1 MPARRA
7 AVPHYALRP
16 PLDAR
21 MERGVI
27 TERTLCYRGG
37 MPRPRVYDPDTVL
50 DAVEVLAARSGPT
63 AVSIRAISAEAG
75 VSNGAVYHTFTSRGG
90 LMGHA
95 WLRAGRRFLALQTAM
110 VDEALAKSGQRE
122 GAAAVVAAADAPVA
136 FAEKFPDSGR
146 LLLSVRREEVLAGDI
161 PDDVA
166 KELRDL
172 ERLLVEL
179 MIRLAL
185 HMWDRKDAAAVDVI
199 TSCVVDLPTALLL
212 RRKRLGNATA
222 REQLHA
228 AVRAV
233 LRVGPPPP
241 RRRRV

>member
-1 MPARRA
+1 
-7 AVPHYALRP
+7 V
-16 PLDAR
+16 
-21 MERGVI
+21 
-27 TERTLCYRGG
+27 
-37 MPRPRVYDPDTVL
+37 PRPRVYDPDTVL
-50 DAVEVLAARSGPT
+50 DAVEVLAARSGPA
-63 AVSIRAISAEAG
+63 AVSIRAISAAAG

-95 WLRAGRRFLALQTAM
+95 WLRAGRRFLALQTAT

-122 GAAAVVAAADAPVA
+122 GAAAAVVAAADAPVA
-136 FAEKFPDSGR
+136 FAAKFPDSGN
-146 LLLSVRREEVLAGDI
+146 LLLSVRREEVLAGDT

-166 KELRDL
+166 KELREL
-172 ERLLVEL
+172 ERMLVEL

-212 RRKRLGNATA
+212 RRKRVGSATA

-233 LRVGPPPP
+233 LTVGPPPP
-241 RRRRV
+241 RRRRSDLTRRVQ

>member
-1 MPARRA
+1 
-7 AVPHYALRP
+7 
-16 PLDAR
+16 
-21 MERGVI
+21 
-27 TERTLCYRGG
+27 

-50 DAVEVLAARSGPT
+50 DAVEALTARSGPT
-63 AVSIRAISAEAG
+63 AVSIRAISAEVG

-110 VDEALAKSGQRE
+110 VDDAFAKPGKGKR
-122 GAAAVVAAADAPVA
+122 AAVDAVVAAADAPVA

-161 PDDVA
+161 PDDIA
-166 KELRDL
+166 GELRDL
-172 ERLLVEL
+172 DRQLVEL
-179 MIRLAL
+179 MIRLSMQ
-185 HMWDRKDAAAVDVI
+185 MWDRKDAAAVDVI
-199 TSCVVDLPTALLL
+199 TSCIVDLPTALLL

-233 LRVGPPPP
+233 LTVGPPPP
-241 RRRRV
+241 RRRRA